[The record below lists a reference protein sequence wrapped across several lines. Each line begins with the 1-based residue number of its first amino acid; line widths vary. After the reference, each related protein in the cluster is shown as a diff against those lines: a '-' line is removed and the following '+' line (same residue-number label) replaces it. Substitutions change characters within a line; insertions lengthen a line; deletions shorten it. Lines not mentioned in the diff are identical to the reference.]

1 MVDIVIKIQ
10 ITGREEPLGRI
21 VRRTR
26 TSWARCPEA
35 AAVDRFALNQL
46 GFDGEQAW
54 EMLQSEN
61 FDLLLLDL
69 GLPIKDGWTI
79 LKELRTQ
86 EYKLPIIVVSANDFC
101 QDGTERTDYIAKPF
115 RFQDLLKRV
124 RFHLQSAESEL
135 TQSH

>member
-1 MVDIVIKIQ
+1 MDKILIAEDESRIASFIEKGLRKNGFNTVIA
-10 ITGREEPLGRI
+10 T
-21 VRRTR
+21 
-26 TSWARCPEA
+26 
-35 AAVDRFALNQL
+35 
-46 GFDGEQAW
+46 DGEQAW

>member
-1 MVDIVIKIQ
+1 MDKILIAEDESRIASFIEKGLRKNGFNTVIA
-10 ITGREEPLGRI
+10 T
-21 VRRTR
+21 
-26 TSWARCPEA
+26 
-35 AAVDRFALNQL
+35 
-46 GFDGEQAW
+46 DGEQAW

-115 RFQDLLKRV
+115 RFQDLLERV